1 MEMRMTMVKES
12 ERKKGRGSRGKTGEG
27 GAAAEQTAHRTKEAK
42 KGTDN
47 WKIGKKTVDHN
58 RRGASVG
65 GSRPHQD
72 GTQATEQLLHRLR
85 EPAFTS
91 GTPAW
96 RCLPM
101 RMA

>member
-1 MEMRMTMVKES
+1 MRMTMVKES

-72 GTQATEQLLHRLR
+72 GTQATHPG
-85 EPAFTS
+85 PAAS
-91 GTPAW
+91 STP
-96 RCLPM
+96 
-101 RMA
+101 